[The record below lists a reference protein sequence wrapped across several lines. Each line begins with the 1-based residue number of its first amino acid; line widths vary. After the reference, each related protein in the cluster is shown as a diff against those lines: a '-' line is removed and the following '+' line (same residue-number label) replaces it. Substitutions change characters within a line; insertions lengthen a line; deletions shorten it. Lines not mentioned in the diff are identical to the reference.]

1 MAMAA
6 YRSAHEPTNAPKAAG
21 LRVYL
26 EEVRRLPRM
35 EPTEESRLLKRV
47 GRGDTEALDEMTVR
61 NLGLVADVV
70 VDEPAEDDAIFDRLE
85 RGNQALLEAIITFPS
100 SGRRDF
106 RSYARSR
113 ILRTIRGLMQ

>member
-1 MAMAA
+1 MAA
-6 YRSAHEPTNAPKAAG
+6 YSTNEGAPGLTHPTG
-21 LRVYL
+21 LQLYL
-26 EEVRRLPRM
+26 EEVRRLPRL
-35 EPTEESRLLKRV
+35 EPTEEARLLARV

-85 RGNQALLEAIITFPS
+85 RGNRALLEAIVSFAS

-113 ILRTIRGLMQ
+113 ILRTIRGLMH

>member
-1 MAMAA
+1 MAA
-6 YRSAHEPTNAPKAAG
+6 YRSAQGLPNDPKTAG

-26 EEVRRLPRM
+26 EEVRRLPRL
-35 EPTEESRLLKRV
+35 EPTEEARLLKRV

-70 VDEPAEDDAIFDRLE
+70 ADEPAQDDAIFDRLE